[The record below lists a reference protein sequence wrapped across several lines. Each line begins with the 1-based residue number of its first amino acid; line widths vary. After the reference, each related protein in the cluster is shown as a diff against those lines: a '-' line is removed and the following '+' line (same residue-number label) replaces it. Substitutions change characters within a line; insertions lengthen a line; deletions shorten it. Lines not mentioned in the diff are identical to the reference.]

1 MTCWF
6 YAVHITAGIEI
17 HKEIVFA
24 FMWSLVVQWN
34 LDIINGQG
42 TGNICFL

>member
-1 MTCWF
+1 MQD
-6 YAVHITAGIEI
+6 ITAVIEI
-17 HKEIVFA
+17 HEEIVFT

-34 LDIINGQG
+34 LNIMNGQG